1 MVTFTVI
8 VNFAKAVADAATNET
23 AEAAA
28 AAAPTATAAATT
40 AAVAA
45 AAAITTAIDD
55 GVNTVSDAFNGK
67 K

>member
-8 VNFAKAVADAATNET
+8 VKFAKAVAD
-23 AEAAA
+23 
-28 AAAPTATAAATT
+28 TATHETTEAAATT